1 MAFGFVVDSNNIL
14 GQMVEESGKYN
25 VRISDTS
32 TVTMAKT
39 GKQMAVLDF
48 EVQDGDYV
56 GGKIRY
62 DNVVWD
68 ETSSEAIDRSKK
80 SFNTVLVAA
89 GVPDGTQLTD
99 MNQFVQGLIGQ
110 QMNVS
115 VEWEQNNK
123 GQYNLAVKSHNKFDT
138 TGSKPSGIKR
148 PEGAML
154 PNNNTG
160 SSFGGAPHTTQTSAT
175 GATFGASMPQSSPA
189 TNNTGFG
196 GFGQQPPKQA
206 PQQGGFT
213 PGQMFGQQTQTAP
226 TFGGNGQTIEID
238 DKDLPF

>member
-1 MAFGFVVDSNNIL
+1 MAFGFVVDSNNVL

-25 VRISDTS
+25 VRVSDTS
-32 TVTMAKT
+32 TVTTAKT

-48 EVQDGDYV
+48 EVLDGDYV

-80 SFNTVLVAA
+80 SFNTILVAA

-99 MNQFVQGLIGQ
+99 MNQYVQGLIGQ

-138 TGSKPSGIKR
+138 TGSKPSGVKR

-154 PNNNTG
+154 PNNTAG
-160 SSFGGAPHTTQTSAT
+160 SSFGAATHTTQAQAT
-175 GATFGASMPQSSPA
+175 GTTFGAPTTQINPTA
-189 TNNTGFG
+189 NTGFG
-196 GFGQQPPKQA
+196 GFGQQAQKPA

-213 PGQMFGQQTQTAP
+213 PGQMFGQQAQTAP
-226 TFGGNGQTIEID
+226 TFGGNGQAMEID

>member
-1 MAFGFVVDSNNIL
+1 MAFGFVVDSNNVL

-25 VRISDTS
+25 VRVSDTS
-32 TVTMAKT
+32 TVTTAKT

-48 EVQDGDYV
+48 EVLDGDYV

-68 ETSSEAIDRSKK
+68 ETSAEAIDRSKK

-138 TGSKPSGIKR
+138 TGSKPSGVKR

-154 PNNNTG
+154 PNNTAG
-160 SSFGGAPHTTQTSAT
+160 SSFGASTPQTNPTA
-175 GATFGASMPQSSPA
+175 
-189 TNNTGFG
+189 NTGFG
-196 GFGQQPPKQA
+196 GFGQQAQKQA

-213 PGQMFGQQTQTAP
+213 PGQMFGQQAQTAP
-226 TFGGNGQTIEID
+226 TFGGNGQGIEID